1 MKHNTLWVLLLAATL
16 FTACSEEEQ
25 PYPNMLTEMADVK
38 TDERGYLSIMHTDAE
53 EWLVIQNHVQT
64 NYPSTLFRLL
74 CSYTLI
80 EDGKAELYGIQG
92 VNVLH
97 DSIPQQGELP
107 YSIVSAWQSSRYIN
121 LRLKHRH
128 QSAQHT
134 FCYTT
139 DSIIGQRSYLS
150 IHHFHVQDGEAYT
163 TDAYASIPL
172 EELTTPFITINETYE
187 FERQDSSTD

>member
-1 MKHNTLWVLLLAATL
+1 MKHNALWVLLLAATL
-16 FTACSEEEQ
+16 STACSEEEQ

-38 TDERGYLSIMHTDAE
+38 TDARGYLSTMLTDGGKQ
-53 EWLVIQNHVQT
+53 LRISNPTQT
-64 NYPSTLFRLL
+64 QYKSVVFRLL
-74 CSYTLI
+74 CSYVLTK
-80 EDGKAELYGIQG
+80 DNKAELYGTQG
-92 VNVLH
+92 VNVLR
-97 DSIPQQGELP
+97 DSVPQQGVLP
-107 YSIVSAWQSSRYIN
+107 YSIVSAWQTDRYIN
-121 LRLKHRH
+121 LHLKHRH

-139 DSIIGQRSYLS
+139 DSIVGERCYLS